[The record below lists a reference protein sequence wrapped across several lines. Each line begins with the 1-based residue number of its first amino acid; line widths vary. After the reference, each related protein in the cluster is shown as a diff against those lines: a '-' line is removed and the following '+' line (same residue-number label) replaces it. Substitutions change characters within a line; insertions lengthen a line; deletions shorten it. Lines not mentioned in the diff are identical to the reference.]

1 MNVPQILVVM
11 FLILGVIVHIVNH
24 GKPID
29 GYYNGIAKFI
39 ANSIWAWILYEGGF
53 FS

>member
-1 MNVPQILVVM
+1 MNIPQILIIM

-24 GKPID
+24 GKTMD
-29 GYYNGIAKFI
+29 TEYNGIAKFI
-39 ANSIWAWILYEGGF
+39 ANSIWAYILYEGGF